1 MAWLLLMQTSR
12 RCPPDMSTI
21 FVTRHPG
28 AKAWAE
34 QEGVSVDTMVEHLEL
49 SAIVPG
55 DAILG
60 TLPVHVAAA
69 VCERGARY
77 FHLSMDLPATRRG
90 TELSAEDMRT
100 FGARLEEYVITRL
113 VTRGSV

>member
-1 MAWLLLMQTSR
+1 MAWLLLMQTSH
-12 RCPPDMSTI
+12 RCTPDMSTI

-28 AKAWAE
+28 ARAWAE
-34 QEGVSVDTMVEHLEL
+34 QVGVSVDTMVEHLEL

-77 FHLSMDLPATRRG
+77 FHLSMDILATRRG

-100 FGARLEEYVITRL
+100 FGARLEEYVITKF
-113 VTRGSV
+113 VPGNSV

>member
-1 MAWLLLMQTSR
+1 MAWLLLMQTS
-12 RCPPDMSTI
+12 PDMSTI

-28 AKAWAE
+28 ARAWAE

-49 SAIVPG
+49 SAILPG
-55 DAILG
+55 DVILG

-77 FHLSMDLPATRRG
+77 FHLSMDIPATRRG
-90 TELSAEDMRT
+90 TELSTEDMRT
-100 FGARLEEYVITRL
+100 FDARLEEYVITKF
-113 VTRGSV
+113 VPGNSV